1 MYMKDDFIKGVWV
14 ILKKYLSDDKIISKT
29 KNLEN
34 KKSVEK
40 IEASMIDYWLNSD
53 ISISKKEDVI
63 SRWIEKFLNSQ
74 ELFDYKL
81 DIFGDFYNEIDNFL
95 SKNAFRIEEISD
107 YQTYFKVESPTSIQS
122 MTEMYEQQ
130 HFEVDSVYEARQKEA
145 DNRDILVGQQNQQLL
160 IQFIENSEIYL
171 KILREYF
178 DNPEITISKEKQFV
192 KAVVSMKNDADKLS
206 LGISGL
212 NRYNFDI
219 IIPFGS
225 LYSLKEDWN
234 NAVKKDTKDRWLGFF
249 IMKNDDFTF
258 ENIKSILAPTLKK
271 VSSLISDEFIENS
284 DATSNNTR
292 YIVKDGDDF
301 KYKGKLL
308 PLSRDA
314 SYYKVFCALYAL
326 LPNGGEVKYK
336 ELGLEIMSRIKNT
349 KTKTD
354 EQMRDFIQGNLT
366 EKGNGFMR
374 YSKLPATMD
383 NQRPIIEVVRGTGI
397 RFNNKAG

>member
-1 MYMKDDFIKGVWV
+1 MKDDFIKGVWV
-14 ILKKYLSDDKIISKT
+14 ILKKYLSDEKIISKT

-34 KKSVEK
+34 NKSVEK

-192 KAVVSMKNDADKLS
+192 KTVVSMKNDADKLS

-212 NRYNFDI
+212 SRYNFDI

-284 DATSNNTR
+284 DTTSNNTR

>member
-14 ILKKYLSDDKIISKT
+14 ILKKYLSDEKIISKT

-34 KKSVEK
+34 NKSVEK

-192 KAVVSMKNDADKLS
+192 KTVVSMKNDADKLS

-212 NRYNFDI
+212 SRYNFDI

-284 DATSNNTR
+284 DTTSNNTR

>member
-1 MYMKDDFIKGVWV
+1 MKDDFIKGVWV